1 MAKIKDT
8 TDKLVYGHEG
18 WLEDDLFHYHAGD
31 TILTKFNWGHDMKRD
46 GLPRLY
52 ELDIKAF
59 GPKGDVYPVEAE
71 ETGEEYV
78 NLTTDTDREG
88 MYIFTGVYDNCYAE
102 YPDNVWKKGTR
113 ENNPDAINVGRYVQ
127 SYTNCISVG
136 HSGDT
141 NVFDAPLPTS
151 LLPVNPKYVVGNEL
165 TFVLKTEGKP
175 QSTDDVII
183 IYDGKEGQEKEKVT
197 IGEDG
202 ILKFTPKKAG
212 VYDIIARYT
221 LPANESD
228 PFEDI
233 IYTATHCFR
242 VKEHDVEH

>member
-1 MAKIKDT
+1 
-8 TDKLVYGHEG
+8 
-18 WLEDDLFHYHAGD
+18 
-31 TILTKFNWGHDMKRD
+31 
-46 GLPRLY
+46 
-52 ELDIKAF
+52 
-59 GPKGDVYPVEAE
+59 
-71 ETGEEYV
+71 
-78 NLTTDTDREG
+78 
-88 MYIFTGVYDNCYAE
+88 MYRATQ
-102 YPDNVWKKGTR
+102 T
-113 ENNPDAINVGRYVQ
+113 
-127 SYTNCISVG
+127 
-136 HSGDT
+136 
-141 NVFDAPLPTS
+141 VFDAPLPTS